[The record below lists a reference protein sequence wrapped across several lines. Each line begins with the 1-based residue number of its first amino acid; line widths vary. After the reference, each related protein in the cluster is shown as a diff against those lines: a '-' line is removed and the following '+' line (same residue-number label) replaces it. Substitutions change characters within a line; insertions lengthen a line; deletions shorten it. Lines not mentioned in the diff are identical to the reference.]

1 MPANPYDRTLG
12 VKEFT
17 IKTSSF
23 SQEKLMMEV
32 LSLVFEPIKNRPCID
47 EWRE

>member
-1 MPANPYDRTLG
+1 VPANPYDRMLE

-17 IKTSSF
+17 IKTSRF

-32 LSLVFEPIKNRPCID
+32 LSSVFEPIKNRPRID